1 MGWDRLRFLHLL
13 EWLGSIWGSEVPER
27 SLIDAFGV
35 EGIGGEERAGRLGYT
50 PWVCVSHIGC
60 PWCSEAMV
68 NVLRKTSSRTAQ

>member
-1 MGWDRLRFLHLL
+1 M
-13 EWLGSIWGSEVPER
+13 
-27 SLIDAFGV
+27 IDAFGV